1 MRTVRFH
8 FLAAG
13 CLSGGSSEELDLAA
27 LILANSLSRQGY
39 DCRVR
44 ENSVVVAN
52 PPADSPAQVF
62 LLQDEVLLCTPDLLS
77 QVHGDTAVVVG
88 SARPAHMLR
97 EQMGPTLAD
106 VASVDACGIAT
117 EAGADPLVALLGGA
131 ARCIP
136 LIDREAL
143 CATVWHTYDR
153 GLPYAAR
160 SALRALDLGYSQT
173 QLALN

>member
-1 MRTVRFH
+1 MRNVRFH

-13 CLSGGSSEELDLAA
+13 CLAGGSSEELDLAA

-39 DCRVR
+39 DCSVQA
-44 ENSVVVAN
+44 NSVVVSN
-52 PPADSPAQVF
+52 PPEHSPDQVF
-62 LLQDEVLLCTPDLLS
+62 LLLDEVLLRTPDLLS
-77 QVHGDTAVVVG
+77 QVSGDSAVVVG
-88 SARPAHMLR
+88 SARPAHFLR
-97 EQMGPTLAD
+97 QQMGRTVSD
-106 VASVDACGIAT
+106 VAAVDVSGIAT

-143 CATVWHTYDR
+143 CASVWHTYDR

-173 QLALN
+173 QLAAN